1 MKTVFYLLPF
11 LLLILP
17 IQVYA
22 LDLENK
28 TLVSKD
34 DSFIIEFG
42 ENTVRPLLTKT
53 LVIPNLEFGI
63 IQLSDQEIVLEPFD
77 NVSVK
82 ILGKS
87 IAIISY
93 DNPVII
99 YAKNIGDDN
108 FSINLYIVDN
118 CKFSKHTFT
127 ATLEDSF

>member
-17 IQVYA
+17 IQAYA
-22 LDLENK
+22 LNLENK
-28 TLVSKD
+28 TLVSD
-34 DSFIIEFG
+34 DDFIIQFG
-42 ENTVRPLLTKT
+42 KNTVRPLLTKT

-77 NVSVK
+77 NISVK

-99 YAKNIGDDN
+99 YARNIGDDN
-108 FSINLYIVDN
+108 FSINLYTVDN
-118 CKFSKHTFT
+118 GKFIKHTFT
-127 ATLEDSF
+127 ATLEDNF